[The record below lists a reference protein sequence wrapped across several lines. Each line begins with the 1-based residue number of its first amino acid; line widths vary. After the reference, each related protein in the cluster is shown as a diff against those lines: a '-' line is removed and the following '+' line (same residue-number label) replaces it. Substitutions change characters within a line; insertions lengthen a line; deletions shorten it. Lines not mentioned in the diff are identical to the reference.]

1 MGAVRLGL
9 TRSFE
14 FRALESLSLEVKF
27 LEPAVCTA
35 QRHSDLTIPSW
46 SMYSYLTYIG
56 LQVVPI

>member
-35 QRHSDLTIPSW
+35 QRHSDLTIIP
-46 SMYSYLTYIG
+46 
-56 LQVVPI
+56 